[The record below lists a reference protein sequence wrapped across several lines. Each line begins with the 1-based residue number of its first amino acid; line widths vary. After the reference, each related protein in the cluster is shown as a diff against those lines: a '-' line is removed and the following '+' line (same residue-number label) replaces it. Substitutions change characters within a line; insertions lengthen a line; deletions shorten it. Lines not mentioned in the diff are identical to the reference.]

1 MGGIKQ
7 RLISRFHPDHFLGF
21 FYYMAA
27 YKIIIETSL
36 EQQIEFYINAEKEI
50 FIGEVNSQTN
60 WFTISIEDWQELSS
74 FINLEINKIK

>member
-1 MGGIKQ
+1 MAC
-7 RLISRFHPDHFLGF
+7 PPEPVEV

>member
-1 MGGIKQ
+1 MT
-7 RLISRFHPDHFLGF
+7 
-21 FYYMAA
+21 A

>member
-1 MGGIKQ
+1 
-7 RLISRFHPDHFLGF
+7 
-21 FYYMAA
+21 MAA